1 MKSPARK
8 GVSSA
13 LLAAFLFG
21 LSAPFAKLLLGATRP
36 QLLAGLLYLG
46 SGSGLLVLWL
56 ARRRGGARAN
66 ALRRRDLPWLAG
78 TILCG
83 GTLAPLLLMF
93 GLTRAPASA
102 ASLLLNLEG
111 VFTALL
117 AWMVF
122 GERFDRRVALG
133 MAAIVAG
140 GAVLS
145 WEGRL
150 EWGGLAG
157 PLAVTGAALAWA
169 TDNNLTQKISA
180 GDPVQIATIKGL
192 VAGATNLVIAL
203 LLGAMLPATASVG
216 AAMLLGFACYGVSLT
231 LFVLALRDLG
241 AARTSA
247 LFSVAP
253 FVGAV
258 ASLVVFRERPGMLL
272 LAGGA
277 LMIAGTALL
286 VTDRA
291 GRTRGEPG

>member
-1 MKSPARK
+1 MTTAARK
-8 GVSSA
+8 GISSA
-13 LLAAFLFG
+13 LLAALLFG

-46 SGSGLLVLWL
+46 SGTGLLVLWL
-56 ARRRGGARAN
+56 LRRRGGARAN
-66 ALRRRDLPWLAG
+66 ALTRRDLPWLAG
-78 TILCG
+78 TVVCG

-93 GLTRAPASA
+93 GLTRTPASA

-117 AWMVF
+117 AGLVF
-122 GERFDRRVALG
+122 GERFDGRVALG
-133 MAAIVAG
+133 MATIVAG

-150 EWGGLAG
+150 AGGGLVG
-157 PLAVTGAALAWA
+157 PLAVAAAALAWA

-192 VAGATNLVIAL
+192 VAGSTNLAIAL
-203 LLGAMLPATASVG
+203 ALGAAWPAPATIG
-216 AAMLLGFACYGVSLT
+216 AAMTLGFACYGVSLT

-258 ASLVVFRERPGMLL
+258 ASLIVFRERPGMLL
-272 LAGGA
+272 VVGAA
-277 LMIAGTALL
+277 LMAVGAALI
-286 VTDRA
+286 VGDRRESA
-291 GRTRGEPG
+291 P